1 MIEWIGRLDRT
12 SKEIIFFGM
21 VWFAFGMS
29 FLYWILSIG
38 MAPVLWVL
46 MIVGTAEGG
55 VCATK
60 NAVAALKT
68 MWEEG
73 NKL

>member
-12 SKEIIFFGM
+12 SKEIIFLGM

-46 MIVGTAEGG
+46 MIVGTADGG

-60 NAVAALKT
+60 MQLQH
-68 MWEEG
+68 
-73 NKL
+73 